1 MHLSLETGI
10 TGGDPGTREDSGNR
24 RLARMFGPG
33 GRPAVPGNQVTGR
46 PGAVRPGEVPSISYM
61 EGTFVIYGCPFS
73 GLAGTRGI
81 RCGENEACAKLPAS
95 CGPPCWRR
103 C

>member
-33 GRPAVPGNQVTGR
+33 GRPAVPGSQVTGR
-46 PGAVRPGEVPSISYM
+46 RAR
-61 EGTFVIYGCPFS
+61 
-73 GLAGTRGI
+73 
-81 RCGENEACAKLPAS
+81 
-95 CGPPCWRR
+95 
-103 C
+103 